1 MSGALTTEAL
11 TVDELTLEVRRSSRR
26 RHLEL
31 LIDRGGELVLA
42 APESLDTEAMASF
55 VREKKLWLYTK
66 LAEKASRLQPP
77 QGKQFVSGEGF
88 PYLGRSYRL
97 LLVSETSQQV
107 PLKLEN
113 GRFKLLRSL
122 AGQGREI
129 FIRWYAHHARAWLKK
144 RSRLWTPRFEVQ
156 PKGMEVR
163 DLGYRW
169 GSCGKA
175 GILNFHWAT
184 ILLPPS
190 VVDYVIVHE
199 LAHLIEPNHTPVFWQ
214 QISRVL
220 PDYEQR
226 KIWLAEKGGAS
237 LAL

>member
-1 MSGALTTEAL
+1 MSEAL
-11 TVDELTLEVRRSSRR
+11 TVDELTLEVRRSARR

-31 LIDRGGELVLA
+31 VIDRGGELVLA
-42 APESLDTEAMASF
+42 SPESLDTQTMAAF

-97 LLVSETSQQV
+97 QLVKGSDQLV

-113 GRFKLLRSL
+113 GRFKLHSPL

-129 FIRWYAHHARAWLKK
+129 FIRWYAHHARPWIKK
-144 RSRLWTPRFEVQ
+144 RSRLWTPRFDVQ
-156 PKGMEVR
+156 PKGMEIR

-169 GSCGKA
+169 GSCGKT
-175 GILNFHWAT
+175 GIVNFHWAV
-184 ILLPPS
+184 ILLPPGI
-190 VVDYVIVHE
+190 VDYVIVHE
-199 LAHLIEPNHTPVFWQ
+199 LAHLIEPNHTPAFWQ
-214 QISRVL
+214 QVSRVL

-226 KIWLAEKGGAS
+226 KIWLAEKGGGAV
-237 LAL
+237 AL